1 MRKRHRR
8 INKNRLAAVL
18 TALLLAVLVLV
29 RGCAELRHRE
39 KTAPETG
46 SAVSVKE
53 TPVPEEE
60 TPDPEEQ
67 AYLTMETFSGD
78 VLAYTDCLTVEATAY
93 SGGGKTAM
101 GTATGE
107 GTVAVDPDVIPLVSR
122 LYITAEDGSSWV
134 YGYAVAV
141 DTGGSI
147 QGERVDLFFWS
158 ESDCRAFGRRSAKV
172 SELAP

>member
-53 TPVPEEE
+53 TP
-60 TPDPEEQ
+60 DPEEQ

-101 GTATGE
+101 GTAAGE
-107 GTVAVDPDVIPLVSR
+107 GTVAVDPDIIPLGSR

-134 YGYAVAV
+134 YGYAVAE

-158 ESDCRAFGRRSAKV
+158 ESDCRAFGRRTAKV
-172 SELAP
+172 YVLAP

>member
-8 INKNRLAAVL
+8 INKKRLAAVL

-46 SAVSVKE
+46 SAVSEKE
-53 TPVPEEE
+53 TPV
-60 TPDPEEQ
+60 PEEQ

-78 VLAYTDCLTVEATAY
+78 VLAYTACLTVEATAY

-101 GTATGE
+101 GTAAGE
-107 GTVAVDPDVIPLVSR
+107 GTVAVDPDVIPLGSR

-134 YGYAVAV
+134 YGYAVAE

-147 QGERVDLFFWS
+147 QGERIDLFFWS
-158 ESDCRAFGRRSAKV
+158 ESDCRSFGRRTAKV
-172 SELAP
+172 YVLAP

>member
-18 TALLLAVLVLV
+18 TALILAVLVLV
-29 RGCAELRHRE
+29 RGCAEIRHRE
-39 KTAPETG
+39 ETAPETG

-53 TPVPEEE
+53 TPIPEEE

-67 AYLTMETFSGD
+67 AYPTMETLSGD
-78 VLAYTDCLTVEATAY
+78 VLAYTDCLTVEATAD

-101 GTATGE
+101 GTAAGE
-107 GTVAVDPDVIPLVSR
+107 GTVAVDPDVIPLGSR

-134 YGYAVAV
+134 YGYAVAE

-158 ESDCRAFGRRSAKV
+158 ESDCRSFGRRTAKV
-172 SELAP
+172 YVLAP

>member
-8 INKNRLAAVL
+8 INNNRLAAVL

-39 KTAPETG
+39 ETAPETG
-46 SAVSVKE
+46 SAALVKE
-53 TPVPEEE
+53 TPIPEEE

-67 AYLTMETFSGD
+67 AYPTMETLSGD
-78 VLAYTDCLTVEATAY
+78 VLAYTACLTVEATAY

-101 GTATGE
+101 GTAAGE
-107 GTVAVDPDVIPLVSR
+107 GTVAVDPDVIPLGSR

-134 YGYAVAV
+134 YGYAVAE

-147 QGERVDLFFWS
+147 QGERIDLFFWS
-158 ESDCRAFGRRSAKV
+158 ESDCRSFGRRTAKV
-172 SELAP
+172 YVLAP

>member
-1 MRKRHRR
+1 MRKRHCR

-18 TALLLAVLVLV
+18 IALILIVLIFM
-29 RGCAELRHRE
+29 RGCAEIRHRE
-39 KTAPETG
+39 ETAPETG

-53 TPVPEEE
+53 TPIPEEE

-67 AYLTMETFSGD
+67 AYPTMETLSGD

-101 GTATGE
+101 GTAAGE
-107 GTVAVDPDVIPLVSR
+107 GTVAVDPDVIPLGSR
-122 LYITAEDGSSWV
+122 LYITAE
-134 YGYAVAV
+134 

-158 ESDCRAFGRRSAKV
+158 ESDCRAFGRRTAKV
-172 SELAP
+172 YVLAP

>member
-18 TALLLAVLVLV
+18 TALILAVLVLV
-29 RGCAELRHRE
+29 RGCAELRHRGE
-39 KTAPETG
+39 TAPETG
-46 SAVSVKE
+46 SAASVKE

-60 TPDPEEQ
+60 TPVPEEQ
-67 AYLTMETFSGD
+67 VYPTMETLSGD

-101 GTATGE
+101 GTAAGE
-107 GTVAVDPDVIPLVSR
+107 GTVAVDPDVIPLGSR

-134 YGYAVAV
+134 YGYAVAE

-158 ESDCRAFGRRSAKV
+158 ESDCRSFGRRTAKV
-172 SELAP
+172 YVLAP

>member
-8 INKNRLAAVL
+8 INNNRLAAVL

-29 RGCAELRHRE
+29 RGCSELRHRE

-46 SAVSVKE
+46 SAVSVK
-53 TPVPEEE
+53 E

-101 GTATGE
+101 GTAAGE
-107 GTVAVDPDVIPLVSR
+107 GTVAVDPDVIPLGSR

-134 YGYAVAV
+134 YGYAVAE

-158 ESDCRAFGRRSAKV
+158 ESDCRAFGRRTAKV
-172 SELAP
+172 YVLAP

>member
-18 TALLLAVLVLV
+18 TALILAVLVLV

-39 KTAPETG
+39 ETAPETG

-53 TPVPEEE
+53 TPIPEEE

-67 AYLTMETFSGD
+67 AYPTMETLSGD

-101 GTATGE
+101 GTAAGE
-107 GTVAVDPDVIPLVSR
+107 GTVAVDPDVIPLGSR

-134 YGYAVAV
+134 YGYAVAE

-147 QGERVDLFFWS
+147 QGERIDLFFWS
-158 ESDCRAFGRRSAKV
+158 ESDCRVFGRRTAKV
-172 SELAP
+172 YVLAP

>member
-18 TALLLAVLVLV
+18 TALILAVLVLV
-29 RGCAELRHRE
+29 RGCAEIRHRE
-39 KTAPETG
+39 ETAPETG
-46 SAVSVKE
+46 AAVSVKE
-53 TPVPEEE
+53 TPIPEEE

-67 AYLTMETFSGD
+67 AYPTMETLSGD

-101 GTATGE
+101 GTAAGE
-107 GTVAVDPDVIPLVSR
+107 GTVAVDPDVIPLGSR

-134 YGYAVAV
+134 YGYAVAE

-158 ESDCRAFGRRSAKV
+158 ESDCRAFGRRTAKV
-172 SELAP
+172 YVLAP

>member
-8 INKNRLAAVL
+8 INNNRLAAVL

-39 KTAPETG
+39 KTTSETG

-101 GTATGE
+101 GTAAGD
-107 GTVAVDPDVIPLVSR
+107 GTVAVDPDVIPLGSR

-134 YGYAVAV
+134 YGYAVAE

-158 ESDCRAFGRRSAKV
+158 ESDCRAFGRRTAKV
-172 SELAP
+172 YVLAP

>member
-53 TPVPEEE
+53 TPVPEED

-67 AYLTMETFSGD
+67 ASLTMETFSGD

-101 GTATGE
+101 GTAAGE
-107 GTVAVDPDVIPLVSR
+107 GTVAVDPDVIPLGSR

-134 YGYAVAV
+134 YGYAVAE

-147 QGERVDLFFWS
+147 QGERVHLFLWS
-158 ESDCRAFGRRSAKV
+158 QSDCRAFGRRTAKV
-172 SELAP
+172 YVLAP

>member
-53 TPVPEEE
+53 TPVPEE
-60 TPDPEEQ
+60 Q

-101 GTATGE
+101 GTAAGE
-107 GTVAVDPDVIPLVSR
+107 GTVAVDPDVIPLGSR

-134 YGYAVAV
+134 YGYAVAE

-158 ESDCRAFGRRSAKV
+158 ESDCRAFGRRTAKV
-172 SELAP
+172 YVLAP

>member
-78 VLAYTDCLTVEATAY
+78 VLAYTDCLTV
-93 SGGGKTAM
+93 
-101 GTATGE
+101 
-107 GTVAVDPDVIPLVSR
+107 
-122 LYITAEDGSSWV
+122 
-134 YGYAVAV
+134 
-141 DTGGSI
+141 
-147 QGERVDLFFWS
+147 
-158 ESDCRAFGRRSAKV
+158 
-172 SELAP
+172 

>member
-53 TPVPEEE
+53 TPVPEKE

-101 GTATGE
+101 GTAAGE
-107 GTVAVDPDVIPLVSR
+107 GTVAVDPDVIPLGSR

-134 YGYAVAV
+134 YGYAVAE

-158 ESDCRAFGRRSAKV
+158 DSDGRAFGRRTAKV
-172 SELAP
+172 YVLAP

>member
-18 TALLLAVLVLV
+18 TALILAVLVLV
-29 RGCAELRHRE
+29 RGCAEIRHRE
-39 KTAPETG
+39 ETAPETG

-53 TPVPEEE
+53 TPIPEEE

-67 AYLTMETFSGD
+67 AYPTMETLSGD

-101 GTATGE
+101 GTAAGE
-107 GTVAVDPDVIPLVSR
+107 GTVAVDPDVIPLGSR

-134 YGYAVAV
+134 YGYAVAE

-158 ESDCRAFGRRSAKV
+158 ESDCRAFGRRTAKV
-172 SELAP
+172 YVLAP

>member
-107 GTVAVDPDVIPLVSR
+107 GTVAVDPDVIPLGSR

-134 YGYAVAV
+134 YGYAVAE

-158 ESDCRAFGRRSAKV
+158 ESDCRAFGRRTAKV
-172 SELAP
+172 YVLAP

>member
-107 GTVAVDPDVIPLVSR
+107 GTVAVDPDVIPLGSR

-134 YGYAVAV
+134 YGYAVAEY
-141 DTGGSI
+141 TGGSI
-147 QGERVDLFFWS
+147 QGERVELFFRS
-158 ESDCRAFGRRSAKV
+158 ESDCRAFGRRTAKV
-172 SELAP
+172 YVLAP